1 MRNEQ
6 HIRALIIEDSDGD
19 ADLICEV
26 LSEAEGVRIDTER
39 ADRVSAGIEL
49 LRKKKFDVIL
59 SDLGLP
65 DSQGIETFIRLHSQ
79 YPDLPI
85 IILTGLSDEEL
96 ALQALQK
103 GAQDYLVKGQ
113 TDIDSLCKSIRY
125 SIERKKLEEE
135 VLRARKLESIRIL
148 ASGIAHDFNNIL
160 QGVIGNI
167 SAAKLLLSPKDAAVP
182 PLDNAETESM
192 RAGALTKQLISLARG
207 GASAKKKAF
216 IGDLVKSAAIYS
228 LDRSRFKAEFRLPGD
243 LRAVEVDEGQI
254 MEVVHSIVLNAQEAM
269 PDGGTINIVAEN
281 IAHGG
286 KDVLPLEEGE
296 YVKISVSD
304 AGIGISGENLAK
316 IFDPYFTTKKIGV
329 QKGTGLALAKC
340 YSIIK
345 NHGGLITVD
354 SKAGAGTTFHIYLP
368 VSEKD
373 MPTR

>member
-39 ADRVSAGIEL
+39 ADRVSAGMEL

-167 SAAKLLLSPKDAAVP
+167 SAAKLHLSPEDEAVP
-182 PLDNAETESM
+182 LLDNAEKESM

-207 GASAKKKAF
+207 GASARKRTS

-228 LDRSRFKAEFRLPGD
+228 LDRSRFKAEFHLPDD
-243 LRAVEVDEGQI
+243 LWAVEVDEGQI

-269 PDGGTINIVAEN
+269 PDGGTITIVAEN
-281 IAHGG
+281 VTHGG
-286 KDVLPLEEGE
+286 KDVLPLEEGG

-304 AGIGISGENLAK
+304 AGIGIPAENLVK

-329 QKGTGLALAKC
+329 QKGTGLGLAKC
-340 YSIIK
+340 YS
-345 NHGGLITVD
+345 
-354 SKAGAGTTFHIYLP
+354 
-368 VSEKD
+368 
-373 MPTR
+373 